1 MIIVHIIGRIVCK
14 VCSNFKCVHM
24 VQRRVKM
31 KKQNLVLVFMLVMLL
46 TNVVWA
52 QMPQKFNYQAKL
64 TNSAGEPLT
73 GEHSFDFAFV
83 DEYNYVLW
91 QTQDVIISVEDGL
104 YSVVLG
110 DDYLSDAYYEN
121 NVWLRVTVDNELLS
135 PNQQILP
142 VLHAHRAG
150 YADFAENASTAYNAE
165 YAQWAQGAEYASA
178 AAGNFY
184 VSQNLQVT
192 GAIICYDDID
202 AGGNIIAGGH
212 LHAGG
217 NISADGVK
225 NFVIDHPLR
234 NDKKI
239 VYACIEG
246 PEAAVYTRGTAELIN
261 GEAWITF
268 EEHFELVVN
277 PETITVQLTSLS
289 AESEGLAVVEKTANG
304 FRIKELRKGTGNY
317 KFDYFVQGIRKG
329 YEDYRVIRDKS
340 EYESKNKIKN

>member
-1 MIIVHIIGRIVCK
+1 
-14 VCSNFKCVHM
+14 
-24 VQRRVKM
+24 M

-52 QMPQKFNYQAKL
+52 QMPEKLNYQAKL

-83 DEYNYVLW
+83 DESNYVLW

-104 YSVVLG
+104 YSVILG
-110 DDYLSDAYYEN
+110 DNNLSNAYYEN
-121 NVWLRVTVDNELLS
+121 NVWLRVTVDGEQLS
-135 PNQQILP
+135 PNQQVLP
-142 VLHAHRAG
+142 VFFAQKAN
-150 YADFAENASTAYNAE
+150 YAESALYATA
-165 YAQWAQGAEYASA
+165 AQS
-178 AAGNFY
+178 NFY
-184 VSQNLQVT
+184 VSQNLNVT
-192 GAIICYDDID
+192 GAIICYDNID
-202 AGGNIIAGGH
+202 ASGNIIAGGH

-217 NISADGVK
+217 DISADGVK

-246 PEAAVYTRGTAELIN
+246 PEAAVYTRGTADLIN

-289 AESEGLAVVEKTANG
+289 AESEGLAVVEKTVNG

-340 EYESKNKIKN
+340 EYESENNFKN